1 MLSTYVHMLLCL
13 RAECT
18 QCSPDSKQYK
28 RVLGSALFQFALI
41 LVFRVPHT
49 CVADSDAQGF
59 ARWLTCQAVF
69 AKRKKSTRTW
79 RRARLC
85 LQRQRKHPH
94 REAKCSRSRGSHVG
108 LSHVG
113 LSWVHVDPCW
123 TIFGPSWAVL
133 KPSCIM
139 LVCLGTI

>member
-69 AKRKKSTRTW
+69 AKRKKAPAHGDVPGCVCKDKESTHTG
-79 RRARLC
+79 RRNVAVVGGAMLGC
-85 LQRQRKHPH
+85 LMWGYL
-94 REAKCSRSRGSHVG
+94 GSMLTHVG
-108 LSHVG
+108 LSLGHLG
-113 LSWVHVDPCW
+113 LY
-123 TIFGPSWAVL
+123 
-133 KPSCIM
+133 
-139 LVCLGTI
+139 